1 MTQWKNAGLISAMLL
16 LSGCVPV
23 TVNTPGIPDELQTIS
38 AGHTGCLPAQND
50 LSNVKF
56 AGADT
61 TWNATCNGKVYLCT
75 GVSDLSN
82 AHSYSCAP
90 AVVQ

>member
-1 MTQWKNAGLISAMLL
+1 MTWLERTGLIGAIVLL
-16 LSGCVPV
+16 GGCVPS
-23 TVNTPGIPDELQTIS
+23 VNTPGIPDELKTIS
-38 AGHTGCLPAQND
+38 AGHTGCVPEENE

-56 AGADT
+56 AGSDT
-61 TWNATCNGKVYLCT
+61 TWNATCKGRMYLCT

-90 AVVQ
+90 AVAQ